1 MGNSSQI
8 AAAANTTPFSTS
20 PYIVKIQEKYNVQVM
35 FRTRPKLH
43 ATLVVVKGCEW
54 EVSKVKEATVLLIH
68 HMCENLAVS
77 KCLLFIFRAEQLT
90 CIAKFIASSCFGF
103 RDTILSIFILELSTF
118 SCRAKSKYRCRWRSL
133 LSITALSWANKV
145 TI

>member
-1 MGNSSQI
+1 MGSSSQI
-8 AAAANTTPFSTS
+8 AAAASATPFSTS

-77 KCLLFIFRAEQLT
+77 VIPISFRIFTLI
-90 CIAKFIASSCFGF
+90 CG
-103 RDTILSIFILELSTF
+103 DPNVVV
-118 SCRAKSKYRCRWRSL
+118 Y
-133 LSITALSWANKV
+133 
-145 TI
+145 